1 MLAPSVM
8 AVVFVQVQSIRPGSS
23 SELTAGGHLKGKPH
37 GRCLERV
44 TVTLSFWKQW
54 EWNAINPASEK
65 SKFGRR
71 IPGCEA
77 KRTGGAERLR

>member
-1 MLAPSVM
+1 MLALSVM

-23 SELTAGGHLKGKPH
+23 SELTAGRHLKGKPH
-37 GRCLERV
+37 GRSLERV
-44 TVTLSFWKQW
+44 TVTESFWKQK

-71 IPGCEA
+71 IPGGET
-77 KRTGGAERLR
+77 KRTGGAAGLR